1 MPRISAPERLARD
14 LDWNLLRVFLALAEA
29 GSVTGAA
36 ERLSLKQPSVSA
48 ALKRLEDRVGARLI
62 DRARGRFHLT
72 AAGQR
77 LLEEAREV
85 QMAILRLADRI
96 TEAEGQVTGHVT
108 VALASHIVCP
118 LFDAVL
124 VEFFADH
131 PAATISLEVM
141 PSRDAVA
148 MVAARRASMALC
160 LLATHP
166 SGVVSELMYRETFG
180 LFCGRS
186 HPLFGA
192 RELPPD
198 GLAGQAVVSFQTDR
212 DGDALGAVTA
222 LRRRLGLD
230 DRVVGSSAHLE
241 EVRRMIEAGL
251 GVGPLP
257 LHVVARDMADG
268 RLWQLPPRRGLP
280 VVEVHLC
287 HAPSLRRNPAEAE
300 FLSRLKTA
308 IASTPL
314 SRRTY
319 GLDHLHE

>member
-14 LDWNLLRVFLALAEA
+14 LDWNLLRVFVALAEA
-29 GSVTGAA
+29 GSVTRAA
-36 ERLSLKQPSVSA
+36 EHLNLKQPSVSA

-108 VALASHIVCP
+108 VALASHVVCP

-124 VEFFADH
+124 VGFFADH
-131 PAATISLEVM
+131 PGATISLEVM
-141 PSRDAVA
+141 PSSDAVA

-160 LLATHP
+160 LLPAQP

-180 LFCGRS
+180 LFCGRR
-186 HPLFGA
+186 HPFFGV

-212 DGDALGAVTA
+212 DGDALGSVTA

-230 DRVVGSSAHLE
+230 DKVVGSSAHLE

-257 LHVVARDMADG
+257 LHVVARDLADG
-268 RLWQLPPRRGLP
+268 RLWQLPPHRNLP
-280 VVEVHLC
+280 VVDVHLC
-287 HAPSLRRNPAEAE
+287 HAPSQRRNPAEAE
-300 FLSRLKTA
+300 FLSRLKSA

-314 SRRTY
+314 SQRTY
-319 GLDHLHE
+319 GIDQLDE